1 MSTCIE
7 EIHARQI
14 LDSRGNPTVE
24 ADVLL
29 ECGALGRAAVPSGA
43 SLGTHEA
50 VELRDGEKAHFGGNG
65 VRKAVENVNG
75 TIHDALLGEDAL
87 EQVLI
92 DRRLIELD
100 GTPNKSRLGANA
112 ILAVSLAVAK
122 AAADALELPLWRYL
136 GGPHAH
142 RLPVPMM
149 NILNG
154 GMHARNSTDFQEF
167 MVVPV
172 SAPTFEAAL
181 EMGAEIYHS
190 LKRVLAGRDL
200 ATTVGDEGGFAPQL
214 GSNEDALRVIIEAIE
229 AAGFTP
235 GKDVFLALDPAA
247 SVFYREGRYVL
258 KIDERTLSAAEMID
272 FWADW
277 CARYPILS
285 LEDGLAEDDW
295 ENWRILTERLGSQ
308 VQQVGDDLFA
318 TNTARLKQGIEGG
331 AGNSI
336 LVKVNQIGTL
346 TETFEAVSMAREAGF
361 TAIISHRSG
370 ETEDTTI
377 ADIAVGLNAGQVK
390 MGAPARSDRV
400 AKYNRLLRI
409 EEELG
414 ESARYPGID
423 AFYSIR
429 RSNIT

>member
-1 MSTCIE
+1 MSTL
-7 EIHARQI
+7 IHQVKARQI

-24 ADVLL
+24 ADVIL

-43 SLGTHEA
+43 SLGAHEA
-50 VELRDGEKAHFGGNG
+50 VELRDGDKAHFGGKG
-65 VRKAVENVNG
+65 VRKAVANVNG
-75 TIHDALLGEDAL
+75 AIAEALAGADAL
-87 EQVLI
+87 EQVAA
-92 DRRLIELD
+92 DRRLIALD
-100 GTPNKSRLGANA
+100 GTPNKSNLGANA
-112 ILAVSLAVAK
+112 ILAVSLAIAK
-122 AAADALELPLWRYL
+122 AAAEALQLPLWRYL
-136 GGPHAH
+136 GGPQAH

-172 SAPTFEAAL
+172 GAPTFEAAL

-190 LKRVLAGRDL
+190 LKRVLHDRDL

-214 GSNEDALRVIIEAIE
+214 ESNEDALRVIMLAIE
-229 AAGFTP
+229 QAGYRP
-235 GKDVFLALDPAA
+235 GQDVFLALDPAA
-247 SVFYREGRYVL
+247 SVFHRDGRYLL
-258 KIDERTLSAAEMID
+258 KIDERELSTAEMIE
-272 FWADW
+272 FWEDW
-277 CARYPILS
+277 CTRYPILS

-295 ENWRILTERLGSQ
+295 DNWRILTERLGGR
-308 VQQVGDDLFA
+308 VQQVGDDLFV
-318 TNTARLKQGIEGG
+318 TNTERLKRGIASG

-346 TETFEAVSMAREAGF
+346 TETFEAVAMAREAGF
-361 TAIISHRSG
+361 TAVISHRSG

-414 ESARYPGID
+414 DAARYPGID

-429 RSNIT
+429 RG